1 MLARKKGKLFAWENP
16 DEGKKKNIV
25 CSLTGLCLSVASFGV
40 ASSSSGSRGFD
51 SGVENVLIMTWWSRI
66 LRKKCKTFLLF

>member
-1 MLARKKGKLFAWENP
+1 MPGKTPAKE
-16 DEGKKKNIV
+16 KNIV

-51 SGVENVLIMTWWSRI
+51 SGVENVLIMTWWSGT